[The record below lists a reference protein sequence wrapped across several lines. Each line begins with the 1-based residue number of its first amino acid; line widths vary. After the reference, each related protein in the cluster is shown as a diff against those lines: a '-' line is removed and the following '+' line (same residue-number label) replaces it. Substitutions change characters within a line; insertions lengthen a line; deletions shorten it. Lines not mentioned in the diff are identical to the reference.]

1 MKYVGSFHIVFY
13 RVTVDAI
20 YSSFLHALHTWEM
33 KWFSSSFDHT
43 FSHLVFL
50 MVELV
55 FASFLQMRLRRDFE
69 EIKSGLRY
77 QGSEF
82 QNVKEKKELRK
93 SHLNSVPWWY
103 SLIPFKDGLKITIFS
118 VKKVYNERFVINYS
132 IVYKRSSYPCWQI
145 NQFKTKISRESFIHN
160 LLSKPAILVKV
171 FKTCRKHNI

>member
-1 MKYVGSFHIVFY
+1 
-13 RVTVDAI
+13 
-20 YSSFLHALHTWEM
+20 
-33 KWFSSSFDHT
+33 
-43 FSHLVFL
+43 

-132 IVYKRSSYPCWQI
+132 IVYKRSSYPC
-145 NQFKTKISRESFIHN
+145 
-160 LLSKPAILVKV
+160 
-171 FKTCRKHNI
+171 